1 MIAISVSELPH
12 RRACKKKTR
21 DRSKFLSITTQTRS
35 RIGASLLQLHEYIYV
50 KVKLKSRKQT
60 SLTEQKLEHA
70 DDVES

>member
-12 RRACKKKTR
+12 RQAYKKKTR
-21 DRSKFLSITTQTRS
+21 ERSKFLSITTQS
-35 RIGASLLQLHEYIYV
+35 RIGASPLQLHEKYI

-60 SLTEQKLEHA
+60 SLTAQKLRRA